1 MPGAGC
7 MFTDGIRVLAG
18 YQTKTRKIGG
28 FGGKSQPG
36 ESRTETALRETIE
49 ELFGILDVPAELI
62 KKLPISQS
70 TIEYAEYTCFVYNFD
85 DLQTF
90 IRRAGRYIN
99 SSPLYAVF
107 PTTVWELLQNRI
119 FSDSAEVGELYLI
132 PTECE
137 YTMSRSFERDLM
149 EGGF

>member
-1 MPGAGC
+1 

-18 YQTKTRKIGG
+18 RQTKTGKIGG
-28 FGGKSQPG
+28 FGGKSHGG

-49 ELFGILDVPAELI
+49 ELFGVLDVPAELV

-70 TIEYAEYTCFVYNFD
+70 TIEYPEYTCFVYNFD

-90 IRRAGRYIN
+90 TRRAGRYIN

-107 PTTVWELLQNRI
+107 PTTVWDLLQNRMV
-119 FSDSAEVGELYLI
+119 SDSAEVGELYLL
-132 PTECE
+132 PTEN

>member
-1 MPGAGC
+1 

-18 YQTKTRKIGG
+18 YQTKTGKIGG
-28 FGGKSQPG
+28 FGGKSHDG
-36 ESRTETALRETIE
+36 ESRDETALRETIE
-49 ELFGILDVPAELI
+49 ELFGVVYVPAELI
-62 KKLPISQS
+62 KKLPISQN
-70 TIEYAEYTCFVYNFD
+70 TIEYPEYTCFVYNFE

-99 SSPLYAVF
+99 SSPMYAVF

-132 PTECE
+132 PTEK

>member
-1 MPGAGC
+1 

-18 YQTKTRKIGG
+18 YQTKSGKIGG
-28 FGGKSQPG
+28 FGGKSHPG
-36 ESRTETALRETIE
+36 ESRAETALRETIE

-70 TIEYAEYTCFVYNFD
+70 TIEYPEYTCFVYNFD

>member
-1 MPGAGC
+1 

-18 YQTKTRKIGG
+18 YQTKTRKISG
-28 FGGKSQPG
+28 FGGKSHVG
-36 ESRTETALRETIE
+36 ESRIETALRETIE
-49 ELFGILDVPAELI
+49 ELFGITDVPADLI
-62 KKLPISQS
+62 RKLPISEN
-70 TIEYAEYTCFVYNFD
+70 TIEYPEYTCFVYNFD

-107 PTTVWELLQNRI
+107 PGTVWELVQNRM
-119 FSDSAEVGELYLI
+119 FSEAVEVGELYLI
-132 PTECE
+132 PTDA
-137 YTMSRSFERDLM
+137 YTLSRSFERDLM

>member
-7 MFTDGIRVLAG
+7 MFMDGIRVLAG

-28 FGGKSQPG
+28 FGGKSQDG

-49 ELFGILDVPAELI
+49 ELFGVIDVPAELI
-62 KKLPISQS
+62 RKLPISQN
-70 TIEYAEYTCFVYNFD
+70 TIEYPEYTCFVYNFD

-99 SSPLYAVF
+99 SSVLYSVF
-107 PTTVWELLQNRI
+107 PTTVWELVQNRI
-119 FSDSAEVGELYLI
+119 FSESAKVGELYLL
-132 PTECE
+132 PTDA
-137 YTMSRSFERDLM
+137 YTMSRSFQRDLM

>member
-18 YQTKTRKIGG
+18 YQTKTGKIGG
-28 FGGKSQPG
+28 FGGKSHPG
-36 ESRTETALRETIE
+36 ESHIDTARRETIE

-62 KKLPISQS
+62 AKLPISQS
-70 TIEYAEYTCFVYNFD
+70 TIEYPEYTCFVYNFE

-90 IRRAGRYIN
+90 IRRAGRYMN
-99 SSPLYAVF
+99 SPIYAVF
-107 PTTVWELLQNRI
+107 PATVWELIQKRMV
-119 FSDSAEVGELYLI
+119 SDSVEVGELYLMPVEQYRI
-132 PTECE
+132 
-137 YTMSRSFERDLM
+137 SRSFERDLM

>member
-1 MPGAGC
+1 

-18 YQTKTRKIGG
+18 IQTKSGKIGG
-28 FGGKSQPG
+28 FGGKSNPA

-62 KKLPISQS
+62 KKMPISQN
-70 TIEYAEYTCFVYNFD
+70 TIEYPEYTCFVYNFE

-99 SSPLYAVF
+99 SSPLYTVF
-107 PTTVWELLQNRI
+107 PTTVWELVQNRI
-119 FSDSAEVGELYLI
+119 FSESVEVGELYLM
-132 PTECE
+132 PTEK

>member
-28 FGGKSQPG
+28 FGGKSHPG
-36 ESRTETALRETIE
+36 ESRIDTARRETIE

-62 KKLPISQS
+62 ARLPISQS
-70 TIEYAEYTCFVYNFD
+70 TIEYPEYTCFVYNFD

-119 FSDSAEVGELYLI
+119 FSDSAEVGELYLM
-132 PTECE
+132 PTEQCP
-137 YTMSRSFERDLM
+137 MSRSFERDLM

>member
-1 MPGAGC
+1 

-28 FGGKSQPG
+28 FGGKSHDA
-36 ESRTETALRETIE
+36 ESRAETALRETIE
-49 ELFGILDVPAELI
+49 ELFGVIDVPAELI
-62 KKLPISQS
+62 RKLPISQN
-70 TIEYAEYTCFVYNFD
+70 TIEYPEYTCFVYNFD

-99 SSPLYAVF
+99 SSPLYSVF

-119 FSDSAEVGELYLI
+119 FSESAEVGELYLI
-132 PTECE
+132 PTDGYKMC
-137 YTMSRSFERDLM
+137 RSFERDLM

>member
-28 FGGKSQPG
+28 FGGKSHPC

-49 ELFGILDVPAELI
+49 ELFGILDVPADLI
-62 KKLPISQS
+62 AKLPISQS
-70 TIEYAEYTCFVYNFD
+70 TVEYPEYTCFVYNFD

-99 SSPLYAVF
+99 STPLYSVF
-107 PTTVWELLQNRI
+107 PTTVWELIQNRM
-119 FSDSAEVGELYLI
+119 FSDSVEVGELYLM
-132 PTECE
+132 PADQ
-137 YTMSRSFERDLM
+137 YTMSRSFERDLVETRRM
-149 EGGF
+149 

>member
-1 MPGAGC
+1 

-18 YQTKTRKIGG
+18 YQSKTRKIGG
-28 FGGKSQPG
+28 FGGKSHPS

-49 ELFGILDVPAELI
+49 ELFGVLDVPAELI
-62 KKLPISQS
+62 ARLPISRN

-107 PTTVWELLQNRI
+107 PTTVWELLQNRM
-119 FSDSAEVGELYLI
+119 FSDSAEVGELYLL
-132 PTECE
+132 PTDA
-137 YTMSRSFERDLM
+137 YTMSRSFERDLL
-149 EGGF
+149 EIRLA

>member
-1 MPGAGC
+1 
-7 MFTDGIRVLAG
+7 MFTDGVRVLAG
-18 YQTKTRKIGG
+18 YQTKTGKIGG
-28 FGGKSQPG
+28 FGGKSNPA

-49 ELFGILDVPAELI
+49 ELFGILDVPTELI
-62 KKLPISQS
+62 KKLPISQN
-70 TIEYAEYTCFVYNFD
+70 TIEYPEYTCFVYNFE

-107 PTTVWELLQNRI
+107 PTTVWELVQNRI
-119 FSDSAEVGELYLI
+119 FSESAEIGELYLM
-132 PTECE
+132 PTEK
-137 YTMSRSFERDLM
+137 YTISRSFERDLM